1 MLGLVRRSPLLE
13 VLELGCW
20 ALGLLLVS
28 LAVASSVATHLG
40 HEEALK
46 GFAQARAAEASRPSS
61 EATRGLGHSEPDQSL
76 WATERI
82 RRYEE
87 SGWGFIGRPE
97 AVLRIPRLGLEV
109 PVFAGATEEHMT
121 RGAGRIAGSPPFG
134 EPGNVGVSSH
144 RDGYFRGLKDI
155 RVGDEIVVDTL
166 THRYRYVVEEI
177 RVTDPE
183 NTTVLWPGTVPEVT
197 LVTCYPFYYFGNAPQ
212 RFVVRAELRE
222 ESR

>member
-1 MLGLVRRSPLLE
+1 MRARVRTSPLLRF
-13 VLELGCW
+13 VELGCW
-20 ALGLLLVS
+20 TAGALLLS
-28 LAVASSVATHLG
+28 LQVGSAIVVRLG
-40 HEEALK
+40 HDTALRS
-46 GFAQARAAEASRPSS
+46 FEQARSGAANAAPRMG
-61 EATRGLGHSEPDQSL
+61 AGTLAYSEPDQSL
-76 WATERI
+76 WAAERI

-87 SGWGFIGRPE
+87 SRWGFVGRAE

-121 RGAGRIAGSPPFG
+121 RGAGRIAGSPAFG

-144 RDGYFRGLKDI
+144 RDGYFRRLKDV
-155 RVGDEIVVDTL
+155 RVGDVIVVDTL
-166 THRYRYVVEEI
+166 TRRYRYVVEEI

-183 NTTVLWPGTVPEVT
+183 DTTVLWPGTVPEVT

-222 ESR
+222 EPP